1 MVHLPPEAGPELIEL
16 LEEKKPVLTDMA
28 AKEKKRWEEA
38 ISKIWDFLFE
48 SFHEKEQG
56 ELDFTSRP
64 FAWQSHDQYQ
74 WICQYQSAEGR
85 VCIGKS
91 KLLWYA
97 RVTRPRHSG
106 KSHYFV
112 KLLEAVEWTE
122 KEIVELANQPEVP
135 EPAPHF
141 LPEEQIEADRARLR
155 KKLLG
160 TPFWIDPAA
169 MEPKQITYKLFIE
182 LEAKPVSFKTLEL
195 EGGDTIR
202 YEERYLSPSKLADA
216 LNLDIDRFHIDQ
228 PIGENTDW
236 YQVTSL
242 TTFFQESSAADQ
254 AQRAWDQSRILQQF
268 KAGKISRA
276 RYGFQEVETGFV
288 TYLGACQE
296 PDRPWDQPVARKEYM
311 EHRAFRET
319 LCFALDITDYR
330 DYLGANPE
338 FISDEQIL
346 RTMHEIRSR
355 SKFLPEAIRR
365 ESKVWLAE
373 HEPLE

>member
-1 MVHLPPEAGPELIEL
+1 LHCATP
-16 LEEKKPVLTDMA
+16 KKKQRQEVVT
-28 AKEKKRWEEA
+28 
-38 ISKIWDFLFE
+38 KIWGFMFE
-48 SFHEKEQG
+48 SFHEKEQS

-64 FAWQSHDQYQ
+64 FAWQSHDPHQ
-74 WICQYQSAEGR
+74 WVCQYQSAKGR

-91 KLLWYA
+91 KLVWYA
-97 RVTRPRHSG
+97 RVTRPRLTG
-106 KSHYFV
+106 KSQYFV
-112 KLLEAVEWTE
+112 KLVEAVEWTE
-122 KEIVELANQPEVP
+122 KEIVELANQPQVP

-169 MEPKQITYKLFIE
+169 LEPKQITYKLFIE
-182 LEAKPVSFKTLEL
+182 LEAQPVSFKTLEL
-195 EGGDTIR
+195 ECGDTIR
-202 YEERYLSPSKLADA
+202 YEERYLSASKLADA
-216 LNLDIDRFHIDQ
+216 LNLEIDRFHVDQ

-236 YQVTSL
+236 DQVTSL
-242 TTFFQESSAADQ
+242 TTFFQEGSAADQ

-276 RYGFQEVETGFV
+276 RYGYQEMVTGFV

-296 PDRPWDQPVARKEYM
+296 SDRPWDQPLARKHYM
-311 EHRAFRET
+311 GHQAFRET
-319 LCFALDITDYR
+319 LCFALDIMDYK
-330 DYLGANPE
+330 DFLGANPE
-338 FISDEQIL
+338 FISDEQIV
-346 RTMHEIRSR
+346 RTMHEIRSHT
-355 SKFLPEAIRR
+355 KFLPEATRR